1 MSNYISIKTLAQRFD
16 VTRSTIERW
25 VKEDKLPAPVKIN
38 GSIRWSEDEINQWL
52 VGLLDGPTKE
62 ITHYD

>member
-52 VGLLDGPTKE
+52 VTTLENSKGS
-62 ITHYD
+62 

>member
-25 VKEDKLPAPVKIN
+25 VKENKLPAPVKIN

-52 VGLLDGPTKE
+52 VKTLEDSKGSY
-62 ITHYD
+62 HV